1 VEYRAFDKQR
11 EFHLDKSRF
20 RAALAGKRG
29 GKTECGAIETI
40 IHCENKIG
48 YKPSE
53 VDQYIG
59 IILAP
64 TTDMLRRL
72 SLKKFLAYSK
82 PFNPDHHQTY
92 NEIRWHNDTL
102 IYGIS
107 GDKPERIEGI
117 KASFIWI
124 DEVFQVS
131 EQLFLECL
139 ARVSDT
145 RGRIWVTGSMGVQ
158 WTNPKSHWVYKYFK
172 ENPSPDYK
180 CFEWATADNPHF
192 PREELDLLKDTLD
205 PRTYRQMFTIDWNV
219 PGTAMVYDELDD
231 GNVCIHEYN
240 PNLETYVSID
250 WGWAHDMAAL
260 FFQYDRAKDIV
271 YLFDEIVLS
280 KMTID
285 KLWDRI
291 QSKNYRIKEWICDI
305 AGTQEREQTGRS
317 NVNWFRDEHKINFK
331 YRSSAVQYGI
341 SIVRSYI
348 KNTKAQ
354 RRLLIDSKRC
364 PKTWDQLC
372 NYRYPE
378 KNGVIQNENPVKIND
393 DACDALRYFFVN
405 VLDSSVKNTFNEFS
419 RWKI

>member
-1 VEYRAFDKQR
+1 
-11 EFHLDKSRF
+11 
-20 RAALAGKRG
+20 
-29 GKTECGAIETI
+29 
-40 IHCENKIG
+40 
-48 YKPSE
+48 
-53 VDQYIG
+53 
-59 IILAP
+59 
-64 TTDMLRRL
+64 
-72 SLKKFLAYSK
+72 
-82 PFNPDHHQTY
+82 
-92 NEIRWHNDTL
+92 
-102 IYGIS
+102 
-107 GDKPERIEGI
+107 
-117 KASFIWI
+117 
-124 DEVFQVS
+124 
-131 EQLFLECL
+131 
-139 ARVSDT
+139 
-145 RGRIWVTGSMGVQ
+145 MGVQ